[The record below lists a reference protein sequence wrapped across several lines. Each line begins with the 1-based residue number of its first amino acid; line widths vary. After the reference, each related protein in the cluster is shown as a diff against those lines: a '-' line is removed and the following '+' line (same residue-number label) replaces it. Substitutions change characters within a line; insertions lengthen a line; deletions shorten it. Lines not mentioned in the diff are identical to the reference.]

1 MAGTL
6 NVAEHL
12 SAEMASEDPWRLGT
26 NLFEARRYAI
36 ILDMMR
42 AHAGA
47 RADAGEAVFARGLE
61 IGCAAG
67 VFTALF
73 APQCKALHVV
83 DVMPAAV
90 ERAAAKL
97 KDHRNIEWEVS
108 SVTDDFASG
117 KMFDVIVVAEVLC
130 YLPDHDTLARA
141 VDRIAS
147 KLAPGGLLIFGSAID
162 SVTKRW
168 GLLGAGAETTMREWE
183 RTLRETNR
191 AACQGSY
198 WGEDTRIVSY
208 TRDTGGALPGA
219 SFKTPEDAIV
229 PHKAASEIPAKSVL
243 VLAPHP
249 DDEVF
254 GCGGAIARHVAAK
267 VPVQVVVATD
277 GAYKK
282 GEMGVTDAE
291 RQRARTREDETR
303 AAAKEL
309 GYGQPVFWNLPDRAL
324 AYGEP
329 LIAKVLAAMDGIDL
343 VYAPAVSE
351 QHPDHRI
358 LAMAAVEA
366 VKRKPGTR
374 LAFYEIGAPQ
384 RPNLLLDISPVQ
396 AVKQAAIACFR
407 SQLETQRYDEQIAA
421 LNRYRTYTLR
431 GNVTAA
437 EAFFIVSAEELNAD
451 PLKFHRPETERYL
464 AETAYAQQEIQKMRR
479 LLNDREQELDAMR
492 RSTSWKVTAP
502 LRKVMRLFRR

>member
-1 MAGTL
+1 MGGTL

-12 SAEMASEDPWRLGT
+12 HAEMAAEDPWRLGT

-42 AHAGA
+42 AHRGGT
-47 RADAGEAVFARGLE
+47 DHGGFGRGLE

-67 VFTALF
+67 VFTSLY
-73 APQCKALHVV
+73 APHCKALHVV
-83 DVMPAAV
+83 DVMPAAI
-90 ERAAAKL
+90 ERAAARL
-97 KDHRNIEWEVS
+97 KDHGNISWEVS
-108 SVTDDFASG
+108 SVTEGFA
-117 KMFDVIVVAEVLC
+117 KDQTFDVIVVAEVLC
-130 YLPDHDTLARA
+130 YLPDHDTLRRT
-141 VDRIAS
+141 VDYIAS
-147 KLAPGGLLIFGSAID
+147 KLAPGGLLVFGSAID
-162 SVTKRW
+162 AVTKRW

-208 TRDTGGALPGA
+208 TRDAGPALPGA
-219 SFKTPEDAIV
+219 SFKTPEDAII
-229 PHKAASEIPAKSVL
+229 PHKAVTDIPAASVL

-282 GEMGVTDAE
+282 GDMGAADVERRRAE
-291 RQRARTREDETR
+291 ARVEECK
-303 AAAKEL
+303 AAAQVL
-309 GYGQPVFWNLPDRAL
+309 GYGAPTFWNLPDRAL
-324 AYGEP
+324 SFGEP
-329 LIAKVLAAMDGIDL
+329 LIAKITAAMGAADL
-343 VYAPAVSE
+343 VYAPSLAE
-351 QHPDHRI
+351 THPDHRI

-374 LAFYEIGAPQ
+374 LAFYEVGAPL
-384 RPNLLLDISPVQ
+384 RPNVLLDISSVQ
-396 AVKQAAIACFR
+396 AAKQAASACFR

-421 LNRYRTYTLR
+421 LNRYRTYTLV
-431 GNVTAA
+431 GNVAAA
-437 EAFFIVSAEELNAD
+437 EALFIVSSEDLNAD
-451 PLKFHRPETERYL
+451 PLKFHRPDTERHL
-464 AETAYAQQEIQKMRR
+464 AEVSYGQQELQKLRR
-479 LLNDREQELDAMR
+479 LLHDREQELDALK

-502 LRKVMRLFRR
+502 LRKIMRLLRR